1 MEQFKSGEL
10 RKTFRNISRSL
21 LIGHMDAVGSR
32 RAVWRINA
40 RMEQKE
46 KILSNEQQTEYA
58 RDYIAEVEAGLQKTC
73 NCILAKINK
82 NLILSATGE
91 LQFEDE
97 VTDIPVVEQ
106 RQIHMDRTVQR
117 NMEIHQFQPIDKVTD
132 VPVVLVVR
140 VPHVQVVKET
150 VEIPQLQLVEKIVV
164 TPEGLIAEWVK
175 PVAEGSPRRRH
186 CEALIHT

>member
-1 MEQFKSGEL
+1 
-10 RKTFRNISRSL
+10 
-21 LIGHMDAVGSR
+21 MDAVGSR
-32 RAVWRINA
+32 RAAWRINA

-73 NCILAKINK
+73 NGILAKIDK

-91 LQFEDE
+91 LQFIDE
-97 VTDIPVVEQ
+97 VLDIPVVEQ
-106 RQIHMDRTVQR
+106 RQIHTDRTVQR
-117 NMEIHQFQPIDKVTD
+117 NMEIHQLQSIDKVTD

-150 VEIPQLQLVEKIVV
+150 VEIPQLQLVENIVV
-164 TPEGLIAEWVK
+164 TP
-175 PVAEGSPRRRH
+175 
-186 CEALIHT
+186 